1 MSEQSLD
8 EAFRPENLTEKSQPQ
23 RAVKLGFVDLK
34 SKGHD
39 RPQANV
45 DYAIVAAGSEVLE
58 SLPYPKTSRQFLDID
73 VYALFGGNLP
83 EGIFGGRNEGLLK
96 IQAHT
101 ADPQN
106 ISGQEAVASFVR
118 EFNVKDDRYAP
129 GFMYAGVFRRILIE
143 GSANIGIDLYEMDNS
158 ASSYYSRFKAVVD
171 KVPEI
176 KSIDVLK
183 GIPYLSLASN
193 LAEAVIDV
201 FGKNADDHIWG
212 ELPLLEIKPLI
223 GGAFLRDG
231 IYVIIEA
238 ERGGKAMNFEDLKFR
253 NNNIIGPA
261 NVKLGA
267 HLIFGL
273 RLREYT
279 ARS

>member
-1 MSEQSLD
+1 M
-8 EAFRPENLTEKSQPQ
+8 RPKNMLEKSRPR

-39 RPQANV
+39 RPQPNI
-45 DYAIVAAGSEVLE
+45 DYDIISAGSSVLDA
-58 SLPYPKTSRQFLDID
+58 LPYPKSARQMLDID
-73 VYALFGGNLP
+73 VYALYGGDLP
-83 EGIFGGRNEGLLK
+83 EGLFGGRNEGLLK

-106 ISGQEAVASFVR
+106 IAGQEAVASFVR
-118 EFNVKDDRYAP
+118 EFDVKDDQYAP
-129 GFMYAGVFRRILIE
+129 GFLFSGVFRRILIE
-143 GSANIGIDLYEMDNS
+143 GSANIGIDLYEMDS
-158 ASSYYSRFKAVVD
+158 DASEYYGRFKSVVD

-183 GIPYLSLASN
+183 GIPYLSLATN

-201 FGKNADDHIWG
+201 FGKNPDDHIWG

-231 IYVIIEA
+231 IYIIIEA
-238 ERGGKAMNFEDLKFR
+238 ERDRKAMKFEELKYR
-253 NNNIIGPA
+253 NNSLVGTTG
-261 NVKLGA
+261 VKLGA
-267 HLIFGL
+267 HLVFGL
-273 RLREYT
+273 RLREYSGR
-279 ARS
+279 A